1 MPPPNETPAAR
12 ALRERQE
19 AEAQRT
25 SDKIDEQIR
34 AERAAM
40 KKKEKGIVR
49 VLLLGQSESGK
60 STTLKNFRLK
70 YARSAWKQE
79 RDSWRAV
86 IQLNLLRSINT
97 ILDVLQA
104 EMDGDP
110 VVGLNEELRVAEE
123 GMITTGIIDD
133 STGGGPR
140 TPVSLDTPTPPS
152 TPSTPWANTTP
163 GSTAS
168 LSRQSESGS
177 TQTSLVDTP
186 LTNHHQL
193 LKLRLGPLRHIE
205 LDLRR
210 RLGAGAEEDYG
221 SSTDTSIGVLGTVTI
236 TRKALV
242 SKCSGSEFGVR
253 RWKDA
258 LDNGRQPTGRG
269 QVRVRSSELGHDT
282 EPGGGVGRL
291 GGDEATEV
299 IASCRE
305 DMKTLWMDVAVRG
318 VLKKRKMR
326 LEDSAGFFLND
337 IDRIATR
344 TYEPSDDDVV
354 RARLR
359 TLGVQEYRIPFEQSM
374 GQSQL
379 FPGSIGD
386 FGKEWILY
394 DVGGSRTIRHAWV
407 PYFDNVNAII
417 FLAPISCFDERLL
430 EDSRVNRL
438 EDSFLLW
445 RTVCS
450 SKLLSKTPL
459 ILFLNK
465 CDLLKR
471 KLRSGVLVKNYLPS
485 FANRPNDAPTVVK
498 YLKEKFRDIS
508 KQYSPEPRV
517 TYYYATSVTDTKATA
532 TTLQTVRDSI
542 LREHLKSA
550 DFV

>member
-60 STTLKNFRLK
+60 STTLKNFRMK

-79 RDSWRAV
+79 RASWRAV

-97 ILDVLQA
+97 ILDVMQA
-104 EMDGDP
+104 EMDGEP
-110 VVGLNEELRVAEE
+110 VDGSNEEPRVAEQ

-133 STGGGPR
+133 SMGGGPR
-140 TPVSLDTPTPPS
+140 TPISPATPTSPS
-152 TPSTPWANTTP
+152 TPSMPWANTP
-163 GSTAS
+163 FGSTVS
-168 LSRQSESGS
+168 LSRPSGSSS
-177 TQTSLVDTP
+177 TQTSPIDST
-186 LTNHHQL
+186 LTNQHQL
-193 LKLRLGPLRHIE
+193 LKLRLGPLRRVE
-205 LDLRR
+205 FDLRR
-210 RLGAGAEEDYG
+210 RLGAGADEDYG
-221 SSTDTSIGVLGTVTI
+221 SNTEASFGVLGTVTNTARGTLI
-236 TRKALV
+236 
-242 SKCSGSEFGVR
+242 SKRSRSEFGVR
-253 RWKDA
+253 KWKDA
-258 LDNGRQPTGRG
+258 LENGQQVMGRWHA
-269 QVRVRSSELGHDT
+269 RARSSELGHDAGSA
-282 EPGGGVGRL
+282 GGASGA
-291 GGDEATEV
+291 GDEATEV

-305 DMKTLWMDVAVRG
+305 DMKSLWMDAAVRG

-337 IDRIATR
+337 LDRIATR
-344 TYEPSDDDVV
+344 AYEPSDDDVV

-359 TLGVQEYRIPFEQSM
+359 TLGVQEHRIHFEQPM

-379 FPGSIGD
+379 FPGSIAD
-386 FGKEWILY
+386 FGREWVLY

-407 PYFDNVNAII
+407 PFFDNVNAII

-450 SKLLSKTPL
+450 SKLLSRTTL

-465 CDLLKR
+465 CDLLRR

-485 FANRPNDAPTVVK
+485 FGNRPNDPPTVVK

-517 TYYYATSVTDTKATA
+517 TYYYPTSVTDTKATA
-532 TTLQTVRDSI
+532 ATLQTVRDAI
-542 LREHLKSA
+542 LLEHLKSA